1 VQGEPCAHS
10 TTESL
15 GGKPGRMSADVP
27 ILAALGG
34 LPGIGKSALARAV
47 GRELEWPVLDKDDFK
62 EIVYGRTAVP
72 DELSYDLLFRLAQR
86 HLRQE

>member
-1 VQGEPCAHS
+1 MQGEPCAHS

-34 LPGIGKSALARAV
+34 LPGIGKSGLARGV
-47 GRELEWPVLDKDDFK
+47 GRELGWPVPDKDDFK
-62 EIVYGRTAVP
+62 EIVYG
-72 DELSYDLLFRLAQR
+72 AQPYVTS
-86 HLRQE
+86 